1 MELLIVFIVAVAGGL
16 ILSFIFD
23 KDDMWQAVFDSRKML
38 KAKEA
43 AERDGVPWD
52 PVEFK
57 KANFG
62 YEDND
67 SEIIEDSNLSE
78 KSYAGKTDELLN
90 LKKLLDEKVLTQ
102 DEFEQAKEELLSS
115 NVKKDFTQIKQESTQ
130 VNNTKS
136 TCSNCGG
143 TNFKLVRS
151 TGGKIAFGLLAKK
164 NRAQCQSCG
173 QLKPLYL
180 PGLF

>member
-67 SEIIEDSNLSE
+67 SEIVEDSNLSE

-115 NVKKDFTQIKQESTQ
+115 NLKKDFTQIKQESTQ
-130 VNNTKS
+130 ENNTKS

-173 QLKPLYL
+173 QLKPV
-180 PGLF
+180 

>member
-1 MELLIVFIVAVAGGL
+1 L
-16 ILSFIFD
+16 
-23 KDDMWQAVFDSRKML
+23 
-38 KAKEA
+38 
-43 AERDGVPWD
+43 
-52 PVEFK
+52 
-57 KANFG
+57 
-62 YEDND
+62 Y
-67 SEIIEDSNLSE
+67 
-78 KSYAGKTDELLN
+78 LN
-90 LKKLLDEKVLTQ
+90 PTKKLLDEKVLTQ

-164 NRAQCQSCG
+164 KLSSMSILWSVKACI
-173 QLKPLYL
+173 KI
-180 PGLF
+180 